1 MARNIR
7 TIICGFGKVGRNFA
21 RLMESKRQMLLQRY
35 NLNLELVGVGELQ
48 GSVASPR
55 GIDILNLVD
64 YFETHGTIG
73 YFPGAGKPEWA
84 GIDLVHE
91 SDADVLVE
99 TTPTNIQTGE
109 PALSHIRLALS
120 REMNVVSANKG
131 PFIRSYRFLRSL
143 ANDHGVALKLSTAA
157 AAALPTLDVAQT
169 CLAGTEIRAIEGV
182 LNGTSNFILS
192 RMRTENDS
200 FEEALAEAQ
209 RLGIAET
216 DPTLDIEG
224 YDTANKLALIA
235 NVSMDADL
243 LPENVDRKGITEMDA
258 DQVRQAASEGKIMRL
273 VGRAE
278 IKANGKI
285 HARVAP
291 EALSPDHPLANI
303 DGSEKGITYTTDT
316 MDRVT
321 VMGGKSDPMGAAAAL
336 LKDLIN
342 IYAAP

>member
-1 MARNIR
+1 VAKNVRV
-7 TIICGFGKVGRNFA
+7 IICGFGKVGRNFA
-21 RLMESKRQMLLQRY
+21 RLIESKRQILLQRY
-35 NLNLELVGVGELQ
+35 NLNLELAGVGELQ
-48 GSVASPR
+48 GSVLSP
-55 GIDILNLVD
+55 GDIDPLNLVD
-64 YFETHGTIG
+64 YFETNGTIA
-73 YFPGAGKPEWA
+73 YFPGAGKPEWQ
-84 GIDLVHE
+84 GIDIIRE
-91 SDADVLVE
+91 ADADVLVE

-120 REMNVVSANKG
+120 QKINVVSANKG
-131 PFIRSYRFLRSL
+131 PFIRSYRSLKSL
-143 ANDHGVALKLSTAA
+143 ANDYGVALKLSTAA

-182 LNGTSNFILS
+182 LNGTSNFILT
-192 RMRTENDS
+192 RMRTGNGS

-224 YDTANKLALIA
+224 IDTANKLALIA
-235 NVSMDADL
+235 NVTMDTDL
-243 LPENVDRKGITEMDA
+243 LPDNIGRKGITGITSET
-258 DQVRQAASEGKIMRL
+258 VRQAASEGRIMRL

-278 IKANGKI
+278 KVAGGAV
-285 HARVAP
+285 HASVAP
-291 EALSPDHPLANI
+291 ELLPQAHPLASV

-342 IYAAP
+342 IYTSP

>member
-1 MARNIR
+1 MARHIR
-7 TIICGFGKVGRNFA
+7 AIICGFGKVGRNFA
-21 RLMESKRQMLLQRY
+21 RLTESKRQTLIQRY
-35 NLNLELVGVGELQ
+35 NLDLQLVGVGELK
-48 GSVASPR
+48 GSVSSPR
-55 GIDILNLVD
+55 GIDTLNLVD
-64 YFETHGTIG
+64 YFEAHGTIA
-73 YFPGAGKPEWA
+73 YFPGAGKPDWT
-84 GIDLVHE
+84 GIDLVRE
-91 SDADVLVE
+91 AEADVLVE

-120 REMNVVSANKG
+120 RKMNVVSANKG
-131 PFIRSYRFLRSL
+131 PFIRSFRSLKSL
-143 ANDHGVALKLSTAA
+143 ANDHGVVLKLSAAA
-157 AAALPTLDVAQT
+157 AAALPSLDVAQT
-169 CLAGTEIRAIEGV
+169 CLAGTEIRSIEGI
-182 LNGTSNFILS
+182 LNGTTNFILS
-192 RMRTENDS
+192 RMRMNNDS

-243 LPENVDRKGITEMDA
+243 MPENVDRRGIAGISAEN
-258 DQVRQAASEGKIMRL
+258 VRQAAEEGKFMRL
-273 VGRAE
+273 VGRAQRN
-278 IKANGKI
+278 ASGNI
-285 HARVAP
+285 HASVAP
-291 EALSPDHPLANI
+291 EALSSDHPLANV

-342 IYAAP
+342 IYATP